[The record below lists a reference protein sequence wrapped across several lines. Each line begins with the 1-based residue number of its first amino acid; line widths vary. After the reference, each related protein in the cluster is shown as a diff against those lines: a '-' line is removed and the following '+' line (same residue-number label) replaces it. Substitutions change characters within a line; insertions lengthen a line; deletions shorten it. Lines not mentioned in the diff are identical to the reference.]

1 MEIVKSDR
9 TPMMLSAFV
18 YPGAGQFLRK
28 RWIAGTLFSILFT
41 IFSLA
46 LIFEVVKPIFH
57 NVNVAL
63 NFAAIPQCDQ
73 PFEEISLLKVVLS
86 FIAMMVVYIVN
97 ILDILRANRRRIQP
111 PPLPPI

>member
-1 MEIVKSDR
+1 MAGNAKLDR

-18 YPGAGQFLRK
+18 YPGAGQFLQK

-46 LIFEVVKPIFH
+46 LIFEVFKPMFH

-63 NFAAIPQCDQ
+63 NFAAAQGDQ
-73 PFEEISLLKVVLS
+73 PFEGISLSKVILS
-86 FIAMMVVYIVN
+86 FIALMVVYIAN
-97 ILDILRANRRRIQP
+97 ILDILRANRKRIQP
-111 PPLPPI
+111 PPLPTI